1 MATVRVVAVTVLAAA
16 VVVVAVVRRPGIRPD
31 TWPGVVHSSRSPQ
44 QPVRPDY
51 SRHSGPTPSPVA
63 SHRSH
68 PESLRR
74 LIFCPTRH
82 PWNLLRTSYPWYHS
96 SDSADSVLLVLLSDP
111 GPGRDN

>member
-1 MATVRVVAVTVLAAA
+1 MRVVAVTVLAVAA

-31 TWPGVVHSSRSPQ
+31 TWPGVVHSSRSPVQ
-44 QPVRPDY
+44 PDY
-51 SRHSGPTPSPVA
+51 SRHSGPTPSPWPVA
-63 SHRSH
+63 AVHRSHRS
-68 PESLRR
+68 SLRR

-96 SDSADSVLLVLLSDP
+96 SDSVDSVVLVLLSGP